1 LASFLK
7 FNPLEN
13 ALTQAGSAAM
23 MDASGQLR
31 HASVER
37 LGTGEEERGMD
48 TEMVVTGAIVDSWV
62 EPSGTLDDAS
72 RLVLQVAPKG
82 FPRDLMIVEA
92 EASLVPDRGWL
103 QDLGEN
109 LCHGSPVAAVGRL
122 TLGGLFSA
130 TQIRLAR

>member
-1 LASFLK
+1 
-7 FNPLEN
+7 
-13 ALTQAGSAAM
+13 M
-23 MDASGQLR
+23 MDASGQGINDTSEGR
-31 HASVER
+31 HPA
-37 LGTGEEERGMD
+37 GGETQDMD
-48 TEMVVTGAIVDSWV
+48 TEMVVMGAIVDSWV
-62 EPSGTLDDAS
+62 EPSGTTGDGS

-82 FPRDLMIVEA
+82 RPEDLMIVEA

-122 TLGGLFSA
+122 TLGGFFSA

>member
-1 LASFLK
+1 
-7 FNPLEN
+7 
-13 ALTQAGSAAM
+13 M
-23 MDASGQLR
+23 MDASGQGINAPELR
-31 HASVER
+31 QSP
-37 LGTGEEERGMD
+37 GGEEQDMD
-48 TEMVVTGAIVDSWV
+48 TEIVVTGAIVDSWV
-62 EPSGTLDDAS
+62 EPPGTSGDGS

-82 FPRDLMIVEA
+82 RPKDLMIVEA

-122 TLGGLFSA
+122 TLGGFFSA